1 MSKSQ
6 SLHKINIR
14 PSVSVLSVLKHL
26 NYKPW
31 YALAEFVDN
40 AIQSYLDNE
49 RELRSVS
56 GKNYK
61 LRVEVE
67 ISPDDGGQII
77 VRDNAAGIALADF
90 PRAFRPAE
98 IPPDRT
104 GLCEFG
110 MGMKSAAFWLAE
122 SSSLMTPGSAFQS
135 VQPTK

>member
-1 MSKSQ
+1 MSTSCNSLPRCLSAMGRMTRAQKQSNTTPGTRVSKSQ

-49 RELRSVS
+49 RELRAAS

-61 LRVEVE
+61 LRVDIAVSAE
-67 ISPDDGGQII
+67 DGGRIV
-77 VRDNAAGIALADF
+77 VRDN
-90 PRAFRPAE
+90 
-98 IPPDRT
+98 
-104 GLCEFG
+104 
-110 MGMKSAAFWLAE
+110 
-122 SSSLMTPGSAFQS
+122 
-135 VQPTK
+135 